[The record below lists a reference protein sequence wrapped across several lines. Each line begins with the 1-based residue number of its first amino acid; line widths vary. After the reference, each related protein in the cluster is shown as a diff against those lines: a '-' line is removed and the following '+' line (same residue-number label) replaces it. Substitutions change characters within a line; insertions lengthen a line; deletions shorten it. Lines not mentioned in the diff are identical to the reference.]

1 MNLPNSNPSTLGGGI
16 PGQANKLPY
25 NTIAGSYRSQS
36 RSILRRAWGGKCT
49 SASSGTTCTGNLFTS
64 VSSTGSIKNK
74 SESSRG
80 GYAGDAGDY
89 IRYKRLVAQNKNY
102 NDKANGGSNSGAQS
116 ALARVRR

>member
-1 MNLPNSNPSTLGGGI
+1 MSLPNSNPSSLGGGI

-25 NTIAGSYRSQS
+25 NTISGSYRSQS
-36 RSILRRAWGGKCT
+36 RSIVRRAWGGKCT
-49 SASSGTTCTGNLFTS
+49 SASSCTGNSFVG
-64 VSSTGSIKNK
+64 VSSTGSNQNK
-74 SESSRG
+74 SETSRG

>member
-1 MNLPNSNPSTLGGGI
+1 MSLPNSNPSTLGHGI

-49 SASSGTTCTGNLFTS
+49 ESGCTGNLFTS